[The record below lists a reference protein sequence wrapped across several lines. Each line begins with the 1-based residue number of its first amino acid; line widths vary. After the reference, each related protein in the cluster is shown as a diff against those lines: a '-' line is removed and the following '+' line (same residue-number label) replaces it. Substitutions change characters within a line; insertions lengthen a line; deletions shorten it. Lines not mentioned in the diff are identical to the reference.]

1 MRTTLGPRRLGYRGS
16 PHSAQVGSP
25 RGMNTTSPRPPTT
38 FQQSTVARAPS
49 KPSRVSSKASWLRG
63 NGHKGIDGDEGF
75 EHREP
80 RPSLRLRQP
89 EPDPDLTRTDH
100 LAPDCH
106 IDGVP
111 PALFGSGLSAAIQSA
126 MQVTCVL
133 RLPRQRNSTIQRRS
147 RADLITHLRFPCAV
161 PERARLRGS
170 SVFRRLERNVH
181 ARAQSGL

>member
-1 MRTTLGPRRLGYRGS
+1 
-16 PHSAQVGSP
+16 
-25 RGMNTTSPRPPTT
+25 MNTTPPRPPTT
-38 FQQSTVARAPS
+38 S
-49 KPSRVSSKASWLRG
+49 
-63 NGHKGIDGDEGF
+63 
-75 EHREP
+75 
-80 RPSLRLRQP
+80 SLRLQDHRP
-89 EPDPDLTRTDH
+89 NRRESHRKLPGCSEMGTRASTGMRHSNIVNLAPVCDSGSRSRIPDLTRTDH

-126 MQVTCVL
+126 MPVTCVL

-147 RADLITHLRFPCAV
+147 RADLITHLRFPCVV